1 MPLPNLLHPIDVT
14 IERAD
19 KATTPYDPDIREPLR
34 TARRI
39 SVTVKAQVKYFQ
51 VGTPEWEKM
60 GFSEEVKGYLLVRKT
75 DVAAIPYTPSRGDRI
90 TAIGGRATALY
101 LLQWNDTGHY
111 PDQGGYTLM
120 RLFFTDRR
128 PSADAPAM

>member
-1 MPLPNLLHPIDVT
+1 MPLPNLLHPVTVT

-34 TARRI
+34 TARRV
-39 SVTVKAQVKYFQ
+39 SVSVRAQVKYFQ
-51 VGTPEWEKM
+51 TGTPEWERM

-75 DVAAIPYTPSRGDRI
+75 DVDAISYVPARGDRV
-90 TAIGGRATALY
+90 TAIGNRTTALY
-101 LLQWNDTGHY
+101 LLQWNDAGHY
-111 PDQGGYTLM
+111 TDQGGYTMM

-128 PSADAPAM
+128 PAADAPAM